1 MLLNLV
7 DRERKIGL
15 SSNISLSFVNKQKNM
30 TKFPENAFVRT
41 SHYYNYSLEYRV
53 FMNGQKIGFNKY
65 LDKNHEMFTYQLN
78 WLDGVSIIKIHAQ
91 IFVGCGVL
99 VFTILIVEYTVAGFS
114 IIEANVRSNYSRI

>member
-1 MLLNLV
+1 
-7 DRERKIGL
+7 
-15 SSNISLSFVNKQKNM
+15 M

-53 FMNGQKIGFNKY
+53 FMSGQKIGFNKY

-99 VFTILIVEYTVAGFS
+99 VFTILIAVYR
-114 IIEANVRSNYSRI
+114 IIEANVRRSNYSRI